1 MSRSFKGVVV
11 GGVHKLSKV
20 AKHPVVL
27 ISVVLVTVIC
37 LAAWHY
43 SRSERAAREREDI
56 HEAAR
61 ISVLLEYHVARTV
74 GELDRIVQFIRQSHE
89 RSNYKADWAS
99 ILKNKFTIHDQVALI
114 TIVDKDG
121 MVVTSTSS
129 SKSTK
134 PVNISDRDHFK
145 FHTYSDADLLYIS
158 KPVLGRVSGKWTI
171 QFTRRMT
178 NANGEFDG
186 IVVVSLDPS
195 LLIASPEDLNLGNSG
210 GFAVLGADG
219 TVLAGFG
226 ALQSSFG
233 KRLKREF
240 AIAGSEYL
248 SGGTVVYRSE
258 SPEGTAI
265 IGQHEVKGLPLS
277 VIVRIH
283 DPHTRAL
290 QLARVRKLAV
300 LLLALSLIV
309 VLGSALIADRLI
321 NQDREVRYL
330 ARHDM
335 LTGLANRAHFTS
347 VLRGAFNSNGEGT
360 EGGFALHLL
369 DLDGFKYVND
379 TYGHPVG
386 DKLLIEVGNRIKG
399 NVRGSDVIARL
410 GGDEFAVL
418 QQGITNR
425 EQAQFLAARICNA
438 LSFPFHIDDINIV
451 IGTSIGIDL
460 VLDKVEVCTPA
471 DVMSRADLALY
482 SAKAEGRG
490 TSRFYNAGMQQ
501 AVNARLVLE
510 RDLRRAVDENQF
522 ELHYQPIVTLDR
534 QKLAGFE
541 ALVRWRH
548 PERGLVPPGE
558 FIPLAESTGLMLPI
572 GAWVLHKACEDISKR
587 PGDHKIAVN
596 ISPVQFRDPNLIATI
611 KSALDASGLDPSR
624 LELEITES
632 TLMQF
637 NSLTRSVLSEI
648 DRMGIKIAMDDF
660 GTGYSSLSYLQSFP
674 ISCIKIDRSFVSSLG
689 TTTSGSGIVRAI
701 TSLAHCLGMSTIA
714 EGVETEEQR
723 QELMTLGCIEAQG
736 YLFSQPKRADD
747 ILPNIEPTPAAKKVA
762 A

>member
-1 MSRSFKGVVV
+1 MSRSFKGAVVN
-11 GGVHKLSKV
+11 GVYKLSRV
-20 AKHPVVL
+20 AKHPIVL

-61 ISVLLEYHVARTV
+61 IAVLLEHHVGRTV
-74 GELDRIVQFIRQSHE
+74 GELDRIIQFIRQSRE
-89 RSNYKADWAS
+89 RSDFQSDWAR
-99 ILKNKFTIHDQVALI
+99 ILSNKFTIHDQVALI
-114 TIVDKDG
+114 SVIDKKG
-121 MVVTSTSS
+121 MLVTSTS
-129 SKSTK
+129 TPAGAK
-134 PVNISDRDHFK
+134 PVDLSDREHFK
-145 FHTYSDADLLYIS
+145 FHTYSDADLLFIS

-171 QFTRRMT
+171 QFTRRMSD
-178 NANGEFDG
+178 AKGDFDG
-186 IVVVSLDPS
+186 VIVVSLDPS
-195 LLIASPEDLNLGNSG
+195 LLIASSDELNLGNKG
-210 GFAVLGADG
+210 GFGVLGSDG

-226 ALQSSFG
+226 ALQASFG
-233 KRLKREF
+233 KRLEREF

-248 SGGTVVYRSE
+248 SGGTVVHRSE
-258 SPEGTAI
+258 GTEGTAI
-265 IGQHEVKGLPLS
+265 VGQHDVKGLPLS
-277 VIVRIH
+277 VFVRIH
-283 DPHTRAL
+283 DSHARAL

-321 NQDREVRYL
+321 NQDFEVRYL

-335 LTGLANRAHFTS
+335 LTGLANRAHFNS
-347 VLRGAFNSNGEGT
+347 VLKSAFNGNSTEEGL
-360 EGGFALHLL
+360 ALHLL

-386 DKLLIEVGNRIKG
+386 DKLLIEVGNRLKT
-399 NVRGSDVIARL
+399 NVRNSDVIARL

-418 QQGITNR
+418 QQGITSR
-425 EQAQFLAARICNA
+425 EQAQFLASRICNA
-438 LSFPFHIDDINIV
+438 LSFPFHIDGINIA
-451 IGTSIGIDL
+451 IGTSVGIDI
-460 VLDKVEVCTPA
+460 VLDRPVTCTPA
-471 DVMSRADLALY
+471 EMMSRADLALY

-490 TSRFYNAGMQQ
+490 ISRFYSTGMQE

-510 RDLRRAVDENQF
+510 QDLRRAVEENQF

-534 QKLAGFE
+534 QQVAGFE

-572 GAWVLHKACEDISKR
+572 GGWVLHKACDDISKR
-587 PGDHKIAVN
+587 PGNHKIAVN

-611 KSALDASGLDPSR
+611 RSALDASGLDPSR

-674 ISCIKIDRSFVSSLG
+674 ISCIKIDRSFVNSLG

-701 TSLAHCLGMSTIA
+701 TSLANCLGMSTIA
-714 EGVETEEQR
+714 EGVETEAQR
-723 QELMTLGCIEAQG
+723 QELITLGCTEAQG
-736 YLFSQPKRADD
+736 YLFSKPKRADD
-747 ILPNIEPTPAAKKVA
+747 ILPNIEAAPAASKVA

>member
-1 MSRSFKGVVV
+1 
-11 GGVHKLSKV
+11 
-20 AKHPVVL
+20 
-27 ISVVLVTVIC
+27 
-37 LAAWHY
+37 
-43 SRSERAAREREDI
+43 
-56 HEAAR
+56 
-61 ISVLLEYHVARTV
+61 
-74 GELDRIVQFIRQSHE
+74 
-89 RSNYKADWAS
+89 
-99 ILKNKFTIHDQVALI
+99 
-114 TIVDKDG
+114 
-121 MVVTSTSS
+121 
-129 SKSTK
+129 
-134 PVNISDRDHFK
+134 
-145 FHTYSDADLLYIS
+145 
-158 KPVLGRVSGKWTI
+158 
-171 QFTRRMT
+171 
-178 NANGEFDG
+178 
-186 IVVVSLDPS
+186 
-195 LLIASPEDLNLGNSG
+195 
-210 GFAVLGADG
+210 
-219 TVLAGFG
+219 VLARFG
-226 ALQSSFG
+226 ALQQSFG
-233 KRLKREF
+233 KRLETELS
-240 AIAGSEYL
+240 IAESEYL
-248 SGGTVVYRSE
+248 SGGTVVHRSE
-258 SPEGTAI
+258 GSDGTAI

-277 VIVRIH
+277 VSVRIH
-283 DPHTRAL
+283 DTHTRAM
-290 QLARVRKLAV
+290 QMARVRKLAV

-321 NQDREVRYL
+321 NQDFEVRYL

-347 VLRGAFNSNGEGT
+347 VLKSTFSNGSGD
-360 EGGFALHLL
+360 GGMALHLL

-386 DKLLIEVGNRIKG
+386 DKLLVEVGNRLKS
-399 NVRGSDVIARL
+399 NVRTSDIIARL

-418 QQGITNR
+418 QQGITSK
-425 EQAQFLAARICNA
+425 EKAQFLAARICNA
-438 LSFPFHIDDINIV
+438 LSFPFEIDGINIV
-451 IGTSIGIDL
+451 IGTSIGIDV
-460 VLDKVEVCTPA
+460 VLDSPGEITPA
-471 DVMSRADLALY
+471 EVMSRADLALY

-490 TSRFYNAGMQQ
+490 TWRFYSAGMQE

-510 RDLRRAVDENQF
+510 QDLRRAVEENQF

-534 QKLAGFE
+534 QQVAGFE

-558 FIPLAESTGLMLPI
+558 FIPLAEATGLMLPI

-587 PGDHKIAVN
+587 PGNHKIAVN
-596 ISPVQFRDPNLIATI
+596 ISPVQFKDPNLIATI

-674 ISCIKIDRSFVSSLG
+674 ISCIKIDRSFVNSLG

-723 QELMTLGCIEAQG
+723 QELISLGCTEAQG
-736 YLFSQPKRADD
+736 FLFSKPKRADD
-747 ILPNIEPTPAAKKVA
+747 ILPTIELSVPASADKVA